1 MHGFFNFILLDL
13 MNTICAGQLSAG
25 QGVVVNTSLLLRYLS
40 TYYMQ
45 LLY

>member
-1 MHGFFNFILLDL
+1 MHGFFFFIRSHEYS
-13 MNTICAGQLSAG
+13 TICAGQLSAG